1 MVTTFRWHQS
11 CEMPG
16 CLEKI
21 AGFVQL
27 NWKNQQPPGR
37 RLDPFLRNKGTPGRV
52 AMGRCRVR
60 VYGFQLLRTGWSP
73 PPLLVL
79 GPPFS

>member
-1 MVTTFRWHQS
+1 M
-11 CEMPG
+11 
-16 CLEKI
+16 EKL

-60 VYGFQLLRTGWSP
+60 MYGFQLLLDRLVPALSWYWG
-73 PPLLVL
+73 LL
-79 GPPFS
+79 FS